1 MTMAHVPTRLV
12 FESMGTVVTVVSTV
26 PISASTAEAVIGAF
40 AGLDERFSLYR
51 HDSEASAIGRDRSL
65 IRTASEPYRDMYW
78 DAVAWLSATGGAF
91 TPHRPDGVVDLSGV
105 VKARAIATAGDILV
119 SEGHLDWCLNAG
131 GDVLVSGVQASGK
144 PWTVGIV
151 DPDDRG
157 RLWTQIETHPGRMA
171 VATSGTQERGEHV
184 WRMASETRFA
194 QVTVAAA
201 DIETADV
208 LATAILG
215 GGITTLQLVQKT
227 YDIDVLAQTSDGV
240 VWASPVFSALPSQG
254 AVSDVL

>member
-1 MTMAHVPTRLV
+1 MTVELAPTRLV

-26 PISASTAEAVIGAF
+26 PIGASTAEAVIGAF
-40 AGLDERFSLYR
+40 TELDERFSLYR

-78 DAVAWLSATGGAF
+78 DAVAWLSSTGGAF

-105 VKARAIATAGDILV
+105 VKARAIESAGDILV
-119 SEGHLDWCLNAG
+119 AAGHLDWCLNAG
-131 GDVLVSGVQASGK
+131 GDVLVSGVQASGD

-157 RLWTQIETHPGRMA
+157 TLWTQIETHPGRMA
-171 VATSGTQERGEHV
+171 VATSGVQERGEHV
-184 WRMASETRFA
+184 WRMASETSFT

-215 GGITTLQLVQKT
+215 GGITTLQLVQKA
-227 YDIDVLAQTSDGV
+227 YDIDVLAQTRDGV
-240 VWASPVFSALPSQG
+240 VWASPIFSALS
-254 AVSDVL
+254 S